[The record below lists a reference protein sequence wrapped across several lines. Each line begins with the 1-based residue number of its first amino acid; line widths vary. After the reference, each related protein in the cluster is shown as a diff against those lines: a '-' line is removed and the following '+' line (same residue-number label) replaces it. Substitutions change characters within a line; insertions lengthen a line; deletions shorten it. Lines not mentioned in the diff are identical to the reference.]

1 MVGPRVLDHPRS
13 VFSWSRASSITDD
26 SDMQDYFFTLIATA
40 MLIFEASKGVEINET
55 RAGLWVLRNW
65 LRLHLDS
72 SHSIR
77 FYVTS

>member
-1 MVGPRVLDHPRS
+1 
-13 VFSWSRASSITDD
+13 
-26 SDMQDYFFTLIATA
+26 MQDYFFTLIATA
-40 MLIFEASKGVEINET
+40 MLIFEAFKGVEINET